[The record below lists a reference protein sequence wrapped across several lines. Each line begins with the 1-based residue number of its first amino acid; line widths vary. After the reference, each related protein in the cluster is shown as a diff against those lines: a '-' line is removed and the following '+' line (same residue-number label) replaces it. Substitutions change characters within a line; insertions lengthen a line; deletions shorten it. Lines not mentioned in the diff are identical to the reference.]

1 MSLSRRKFLGTA
13 SCAAIGS
20 VSLFSGLFNLRAA
33 SLLASDAHHM
43 SAPQSDYKALV
54 CILLAGGNDSF
65 NMLVP
70 TQPGPYQAYRRT
82 RSNQALDASTLLSLQ
97 SNGVGIPYGLHPSMP
112 EVAQLFNQNNVAFIN
127 NVGTLVEPL
136 SRREEFENS
145 LRKVP
150 LGLFSHADQI
160 MQWQTSVPQSR
171 SAKGWGGRMADLLQA
186 ANDSQD
192 ISMNISLAGNNTFQ
206 AGNDVVEYTISPLG
220 NGSLGIRGYQDASPL
235 NQIRTAAVN
244 NLLERQYQDVFEQT
258 YADITRQAEVNHENF
273 SSAVGNVNLQT
284 AFSPGYLSQS
294 MKMIARTIG
303 AHQTLGMNRQTFFV
317 TYGGWDHHDELLN
330 NQAAMLGAVSKAMGE
345 FDAAMHELGLHQQVT
360 TFTISDFART
370 LTSNGNGTDHGW
382 GGNAMV
388 MGGAV
393 KGGQMYGQYPDLAL
407 GQNLD
412 VGDGVLIPTTA
423 TDEYFAELAL
433 WLGVSRSDLPLVLP
447 NLTNFFDPSLGTLPL
462 GFMQ

>member
-33 SLLASDAHHM
+33 SLLASDAHHLR
-43 SAPQSDYKALV
+43 APQSDYKALV

-70 TQPGPYQAYRRT
+70 TQAGAYQAYTRT
-82 RSNQALDASTLLSLQ
+82 RSNQALDANSLLPLQ
-97 SNGVGIPYGLHPSMP
+97 SNGVTIPYGLHPSMP
-112 EVAQLFNQNNVAFIN
+112 EVAQLFNQENLAFIS

-136 SRREEFENS
+136 SDRRQFENN
-145 LRKVP
+145 LKKLP

-186 ANDSQD
+186 ANASQD

-206 AGNDVVEYTISPLG
+206 AGNEVVEYTISPLG
-220 NGSLGIRGYQDASPL
+220 NGSLGIRGYQGSSPL

-244 NLLERQYQDVFEQT
+244 NLLERQYQDIFEQT

-273 SSAVGNVNLQT
+273 SAAVGNVSLQT
-284 AFSPGYLSQS
+284 PFSPGYLSQS
-294 MKMIARTIG
+294 MSMIARTIG
-303 AHQTLGMNRQTFFV
+303 AHQTLDMNRQTFFV

-330 NQAAMLGAVSKAMGE
+330 NQAAMLGIVSKALGE
-345 FDAAMHELGLHQQVT
+345 FDAAMRELGLHQQVT

-382 GGNAMV
+382 GGNALV
-388 MGGAV
+388 MGGDV
-393 KGGQMYGQYPDLAL
+393 KGGQMYGQYPELAL
-407 GQNLD
+407 GQSLD
-412 VGDGVLIPTTA
+412 VGDGILIPTTA

-447 NLTNFFDPSLGTLPL
+447 NLTNFFDPALGTLPL
-462 GFMQ
+462 GFMP

>member
-1 MSLSRRKFLGTA
+1 
-13 SCAAIGS
+13 
-20 VSLFSGLFNLRAA
+20 
-33 SLLASDAHHM
+33 
-43 SAPQSDYKALV
+43 
-54 CILLAGGNDSF
+54 
-65 NMLVP
+65 
-70 TQPGPYQAYRRT
+70 
-82 RSNQALDASTLLSLQ
+82 
-97 SNGVGIPYGLHPSMP
+97 
-112 EVAQLFNQNNVAFIN
+112 
-127 NVGTLVEPL
+127 
-136 SRREEFENS
+136 
-145 LRKVP
+145 
-150 LGLFSHADQI
+150 
-160 MQWQTSVPQSR
+160 
-171 SAKGWGGRMADLLQA
+171 
-186 ANDSQD
+186 
-192 ISMNISLAGNNTFQ
+192 MNISLAGNNTFQ